1 MRLMIAL
8 LGVMPLIAQ
17 TDSARLVG
25 TIADPTGAAIPN
37 AKITVKNAR
46 TGVVREATSKQDGTY
61 LVPQLAPA
69 VYEITGQA
77 GGLGPTVFRDI
88 GLAVGQER
96 QLNLIFQPA
105 TMTQEVTVSG
115 GELVTV
121 DTSSASIGANVNE
134 REVAAHAR

>member
-46 TGVVREATSKQDGTY
+46 TGVVREATSKED
-61 LVPQLAPA
+61 
-69 VYEITGQA
+69 
-77 GGLGPTVFRDI
+77 
-88 GLAVGQER
+88 
-96 QLNLIFQPA
+96 
-105 TMTQEVTVSG
+105 
-115 GELVTV
+115 
-121 DTSSASIGANVNE
+121 ANVPGSTT
-134 REVAAHAR
+134 RPGRL